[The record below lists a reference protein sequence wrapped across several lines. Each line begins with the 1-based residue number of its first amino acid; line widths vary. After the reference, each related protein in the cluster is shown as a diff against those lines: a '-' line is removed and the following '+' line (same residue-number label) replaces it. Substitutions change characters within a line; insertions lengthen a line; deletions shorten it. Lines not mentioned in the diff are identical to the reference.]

1 MSKRREFSAQFKLET
16 VLEGLRGE
24 KSVAQI
30 CRERDITD
38 SLYYKWRDE
47 FMERALSIFTAKRHK
62 GMDESSERIAELE
75 RWVGRLT
82 MELEIAKKHR
92 ACWDHVG
99 RQTDDDSAPEGSL
112 SGCADLRCAGLAA

>member
-38 SLYYKWRDE
+38 SLYYKWRDAFGAAAPE
-47 FMERALSIFTAKRHK
+47 IFADKHGHNRDDTAQ
-62 GMDESSERIAELE
+62 RIAELE
-75 RWVGRLT
+75 RLVGRLT
-82 MELEIAKKHR
+82 MELAIAKK
-92 ACWDHVG
+92 ASGLLGSSWKGNG
-99 RQTDDDSAPEGSL
+99 R
-112 SGCADLRCAGLAA
+112 

>member
-30 CRERDITD
+30 CREGDITD

-47 FMERALSIFTAKRHK
+47 FMQNAPNIFADKRREGTDENVERV
-62 GMDESSERIAELE
+62 AELE
-75 RWVGRLT
+75 RLVGRLT
-82 MELEIAKKHR
+82 MELEIAKKASGLLGSR
-92 ACWDHVG
+92 WKANG
-99 RQTDDDSAPEGSL
+99 R
-112 SGCADLRCAGLAA
+112 

>member
-16 VLEGLRGE
+16 VLDGLRGE

-47 FMERALSIFTAKRHK
+47 FMDKATNIFTDKRRQ
-62 GMDESSERIAELE
+62 GTDGSAERIAELE
-75 RWVGRLT
+75 RLVGRLT
-82 MELEIAKKHR
+82 MELEIAKKASGLLGSR
-92 ACWDHVG
+92 WKANG
-99 RQTDDDSAPEGSL
+99 R
-112 SGCADLRCAGLAA
+112 

>member
-16 VLEGLRGE
+16 VLDGLRGE

-47 FMERALSIFTAKRHK
+47 FMDKAANIFADKRRQ
-62 GMDESSERIAELE
+62 GTDENSERIAELE
-75 RWVGRLT
+75 RLVGRLT
-82 MELEIAKKHR
+82 MELEIAKKASGLLGSR
-92 ACWDHVG
+92 WKANG
-99 RQTDDDSAPEGSL
+99 R
-112 SGCADLRCAGLAA
+112 

>member
-1 MSKRREFSAQFKLET
+1 MSKRREFSAQFKLER

-47 FMERALSIFTAKRHK
+47 FMEVAPQIFADKRHT
-62 GMDESSERIAELE
+62 GTEESAERIAELE
-75 RWVGRLT
+75 RLVGRLT
-82 MELEIAKKHR
+82 MELEIAKKASGLLGSRWR
-92 ACWDHVG
+92 ANG
-99 RQTDDDSAPEGSL
+99 R
-112 SGCADLRCAGLAA
+112 

>member
-24 KSVAQI
+24 KSVAQL

-47 FMERALSIFTAKRHK
+47 FMESAPQIFADKRQK
-62 GMDESSERIAELE
+62 GRDENTERVAELE
-75 RWVGRLT
+75 RLVGRLT
-82 MELEIAKKHR
+82 MELEIAKKASGLLGSR
-92 ACWDHVG
+92 WKANG
-99 RQTDDDSAPEGSL
+99 R
-112 SGCADLRCAGLAA
+112 

>member
-16 VLEGLRGE
+16 VLEGQRGE

-47 FMERALSIFTAKRHK
+47 FVENAPNIFADKRHK
-62 GMDESSERIAELE
+62 GTDENIERVAELE
-75 RWVGRLT
+75 RLVGRLT
-82 MELEIAKKHR
+82 MELQIAKKASGLLGSR
-92 ACWDHVG
+92 WKANG
-99 RQTDDDSAPEGSL
+99 R
-112 SGCADLRCAGLAA
+112 

>member
-1 MSKRREFSAQFKLET
+1 MSKRRAFSAQLKLET

-47 FMERALSIFTAKRHK
+47 FMESAPSIFADKRQK
-62 GMDESSERIAELE
+62 GTDDNGERIAELE
-75 RWVGRLT
+75 RLVGRLT
-82 MELEIAKKHR
+82 MELEIAKKASGLLGSR
-92 ACWDHVG
+92 WKANG
-99 RQTDDDSAPEGSL
+99 R
-112 SGCADLRCAGLAA
+112 

>member
-47 FMERALSIFTAKRHK
+47 DRRFGAGGH
-62 GMDESSERIAELE
+62 G
-75 RWVGRLT
+75 W
-82 MELEIAKKHR
+82 
-92 ACWDHVG
+92 
-99 RQTDDDSAPEGSL
+99 
-112 SGCADLRCAGLAA
+112 CASCAS

>member
-1 MSKRREFSAQFKLET
+1 MSKRREFRAQFKLET

-47 FMERALSIFTAKRHK
+47 FMENAPQLFVDKRHK
-62 GMDESSERIAELE
+62 ASDGSAERIAELE
-75 RWVGRLT
+75 RLVGRLT
-82 MELEIAKKHR
+82 MELEIAKKASLLLGSR
-92 ACWDHVG
+92 WKANG
-99 RQTDDDSAPEGSL
+99 R
-112 SGCADLRCAGLAA
+112 